1 MANDAQRSEV
11 HQTTADA
18 GDAPAEGVR
27 PGTDPRPDSGL
38 VPTDAGN
45 EFRPGART
53 ATHDLKHTSKGN
65 PDPKADQSD
74 FGGPVKIDDASHAGA

>member
-1 MANDAQRSEV
+1 MTGDAQRSEV

-18 GDAPAEGVR
+18 GDVPAPGVR

-38 VPTDAGN
+38 VPTNAGN

-53 ATHDLKHTSKGN
+53 ATHDVKNASKGN

-74 FGGPVKIDDASHAGA
+74 FGGPVKIDDPAGA